1 MNGCG
6 GVLRGKPSGR
16 ISSPNYPDVYPT
28 SVECV
33 WHIEVTQYRVDHLL
47 AEKFRHRLDHG
58 KNLKLNLTSNLE
70 ST

>member
-1 MNGCG
+1 MNDSHVPCRLEWVVNGCG

-33 WHIEVTQYRVDHLL
+33 WHIEVQYYVTTFLVD
-47 AEKFRHRLDHG
+47 RDCRDP
-58 KNLKLNLTSNLE
+58 
-70 ST
+70 